1 MKHFKQEKFIMT
13 MFIVEYHDISRIAK
27 LKHLTDPKTFW
38 DDVRKLVKNAKSDRA
53 IHRWQCLAE
62 QRYDELLNGRID

>member
-1 MKHFKQEKFIMT
+1 MT
-13 MFIVEYHDISRIAK
+13 MFIVEYHDIGRIAK

-38 DDVRKLVKNAKSDRA
+38 GDVRKLVKNVKSDRA

-62 QRYDELLNGRID
+62 QRYDELLNEED

>member
-1 MKHFKQEKFIMT
+1 MT

-38 DDVRKLVKNAKSDRA
+38 DDVRKLVKMLN
-53 IHRWQCLAE
+53 QT
-62 QRYDELLNGRID
+62 ELYTAGNVLRSNGMTSY

>member
-38 DDVRKLVKNAKSDRA
+38 DDVRKLVKMLN
-53 IHRWQCLAE
+53 QT
-62 QRYDELLNGRID
+62 ELYTAGNVLRSNGMTSY